1 MTQILMAVA
10 IVSIIGLIGGIALA
24 VASKIMAVETDE
36 KAEAIN
42 EILPGA
48 NCGSCGFSG
57 CAGYAAALSEGK
69 TTDTALCNPGGNEVS
84 QKIAELL
91 GLAAGNVVP
100 VAAVVMCQGNCA
112 NAKIK
117 MNYDGVDSCRMATQL
132 FGGSKECVYGCLG
145 LGDCERAC
153 PYGAIHICD
162 GVARIN
168 PAVCRG
174 CKVCVAACPKH
185 IIEMVPLEKV
195 TAAVLCKSTAKGVV
209 TKKACSAGC
218 IGCQKCKKVCPNEAI
233 TVENNLAHVDY
244 NKCIAC
250 GECEKAC
257 PTGAI
262 EIITVQAGIIKLEP
276 KTTEREAANQ

>member
-1 MTQILMAVA
+1 MTQILMAVG
-10 IVSIIGLIGGIALA
+10 IVSIIGLIAAVALA
-24 VASKIMAVETDE
+24 VAPKIMAVETDE
-36 KAEAIN
+36 TADAITAV
-42 EILPGA
+42 LPGA

-69 TTDTALCNPGGNEVS
+69 TRDTALCNPGGNEVS
-84 QKIAELL
+84 KQIAAIL
-91 GLAAGNVVP
+91 GLEAGNVLP
-100 VAAVVMCQGNCA
+100 MAAVVMCQGNCA
-112 NAKIK
+112 NAKQK
-117 MNYDGVDSCRMATQL
+117 MKYDGVNSCRMATQL
-132 FGGSKECVYGCLG
+132 FGGSKQCLYGCLG

-195 TAAVLCKSTAKGVV
+195 TAAVLCKSTAKGAQ
-209 TKKACSAGC
+209 TRKDCSAGC
-218 IGCQKCKKVCPNEAI
+218 IGCQKCKKVCPNDAI

-244 NKCIAC
+244 EKCGAC
-250 GECEKAC
+250 GECAKAC

-262 EIITVQAGIIKLEP
+262 EVITVQAGVIKLAP
-276 KTTEREAANQ
+276 KNTTEE

>member
-1 MTQILMAVA
+1 MTAILLPVA
-10 IVSIIGLIGGIALA
+10 IVGVIGLIGGVALA

-36 KAEAIN
+36 TAEAIN

-69 TTDTALCNPGGNEVS
+69 TKDTALCNPGGNEVS
-84 QKIAELL
+84 KQIAQLL
-91 GLAAGNVVP
+91 GLEAGNVIP
-100 VAAVVMCQGNCA
+100 TAAVVMCQGNCA
-112 NAKIK
+112 NAKQK
-117 MNYDGVDSCRMATQL
+117 MHYDGVYSCRMATQL
-132 FGGSKECVYGCLG
+132 FGGEKECVYGCLG

-168 PAVCRG
+168 PAVYRG

-185 IIEMVPLEKV
+185 IIEMVPLERV
-195 TAAVLCKSTAKGVV
+195 TAAVLCKNTAKGAQ
-209 TKKACSAGC
+209 TRKACSAGC
-218 IGCQKCKKVCPNEAI
+218 IGCQKCKKVCPNDAI

-244 NKCIAC
+244 DKCGAC
-250 GECEKAC
+250 GECAAAC

-262 EIITVQAGIIKLEP
+262 EIITVQAGVIKLP
-276 KTTEREAANQ
+276 HKNTEQEA

>member
-1 MTQILMAVA
+1 MTAILLPVA
-10 IVSIIGLIGGIALA
+10 IVGVIGLIGGVALA

-36 KAEAIN
+36 TAEAIN

-69 TTDTALCNPGGNEVS
+69 TKDTALCNPGGNEVS
-84 QKIAELL
+84 KQIAQLL
-91 GLAAGNVVP
+91 GLEAGNVTP
-100 VAAVVMCQGNCA
+100 TAAVVMCQGNCA
-112 NAKIK
+112 NAKQK
-117 MNYDGVDSCRMATQL
+117 MHYDGVYSCRMATQL
-132 FGGSKECVYGCLG
+132 FGGEKECVYGCLG

-174 CKVCVAACPKH
+174 CKVCVTACPKH
-185 IIEMVPLEKV
+185 IIEMVPLERV
-195 TAAVLCKSTAKGVV
+195 TAAVLCKNTAKGAQ
-209 TKKACSAGC
+209 TRKACAAGC
-218 IGCQKCKKVCPNEAI
+218 IGCQKCKKVCPNDAI

-244 NKCIAC
+244 DKCGAC
-250 GECEKAC
+250 GECAAAC
-257 PTGAI
+257 TTGAI
-262 EIITVQAGIIKLEP
+262 EIITVQAGIIKLPNKNAEQ
-276 KTTEREAANQ
+276 EA